1 MMWKKIESVQHIVN
15 GCEKL
20 AQKDCKRRH
29 DNVAKKSIGTFVR
42 RTHGNMSHKEQ

>member
-29 DNVAKKSIGTFVR
+29 DNVTIIIIIIIKINNKNS
-42 RTHGNMSHKEQ
+42 